1 MSRSRTTTRV
11 CALIAVPLM
20 AMAAACAGAGA
31 EQTLIR
37 TYFNASNV
45 GDRGS
50 LVNITMFAW
59 NVRERGT
66 VTGPSVTNVGEERNR
81 PLRLK
86 ELIQAEADARA
97 AEAAFAQE
105 KIAYQDANFDAINR
119 VLEAERVNGSVASR
133 DSDVQVAWTDWRE
146 RTMEHAKAVSD
157 AQQAV
162 AAERSTAELS
172 VYSDSQPVDLSQF
185 DGQIVSKDVDVTATV
200 TLNDVATEQQMV
212 VTLQRTV
219 LENGEAPIEGR
230 WVIANVTVSQPG
242 T

>member
-11 CALIAVPLM
+11 CALIAVPLL
-20 AMAAACAGAGA
+20 AMAAACGGGGA

-37 TYFNASNV
+37 TYFNATNV

-59 NVRERGT
+59 NVREQGT
-66 VTGPSVTNVGEERNR
+66 VTGPSVTNVAEERSR

-97 AEAAFAQE
+97 AEAEFAQE

-119 VLEAERVNGSVASR
+119 VLEAERGGTVASR
-133 DSDVQVAWTDWRE
+133 DSDVQAAWTDWRD

-162 AAERSTAELS
+162 ATERSTAELS
-172 VYSDSQPVDLSQF
+172 VYNDRAPVDLSQF

-200 TLNDVATEQQMV
+200 TLNDNATEQQLV

-219 LENGEAPIEGR
+219 LENGEEPIEGR
-230 WVIANVTVSQPG
+230 WVIANVTGS
-242 T
+242 